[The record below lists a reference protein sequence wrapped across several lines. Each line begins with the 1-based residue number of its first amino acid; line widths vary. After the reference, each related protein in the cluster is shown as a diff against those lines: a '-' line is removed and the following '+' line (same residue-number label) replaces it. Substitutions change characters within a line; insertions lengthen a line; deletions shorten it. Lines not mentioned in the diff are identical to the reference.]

1 MSSHEE
7 IDKSAEPVT
16 NVDFTSSLPPIFG
29 RGQVIFLVGLAG
41 FSYWRGGSPV
51 VPVTALAV
59 IALLF
64 WLSKRL
70 TLIAVAQGLIIQNWI
85 KRHDLSW
92 AEIEQAYVV
101 SISKHNFRTVVR
113 LRNGE
118 IIKLHALTRNVSAE
132 PDIQLFGLVMIT
144 DTINTWA
151 QQQREGKLV
160 ELSYDPSPRPELQ
173 AKMDALLALDDEYNA
188 LFTSEEID
196 DDSGD
201 TEWSMGPE
209 EEAKAE
215 ALRERMFAAQQ
226 EVSDLVFT
234 YTRSPNGAEPAK
246 NSAIAD
252 GLMLAGKVAGFLSI
266 IPVALALA
274 FGPLGATIDARVVAH
289 EGSDPMSLNTVV
301 EFDPGSGLGR
311 YEIGRIDDAPPYTP
325 IGETVRVSYFKLF
338 PALVSETD
346 GVGPVSTSIAAGIGL
361 AITGTCLGLAQL
373 LRRRL

>member
-7 IDKSAEPVT
+7 VDKSAEPVT
-16 NVDFTSSLPPIFG
+16 SVDLTSSLPPIFG
-29 RGQVIFLVGLAG
+29 RGQIIFLVGLAG

-64 WLSKRL
+64 VLSKRL

-85 KRHDLSW
+85 KRYDLSW

-101 SISKHNFRTVVR
+101 AMSKRNFRTVVR

-118 IIKLHALTRNVSAE
+118 TIKLHALTRNASAD
-132 PDIQLFGLVMIT
+132 PDRQLFELVLVA
-144 DTINTWA
+144 DTINAWSA
-151 QQQREGKLV
+151 QQRSGKLV
-160 ELSYDPSPRPELQ
+160 ELSYDPSPRPELKV
-173 AKMDALLALDDEYNA
+173 KMDQLQALDSEYKA
-188 LFTSEEID
+188 MFTSEEID

-215 ALRERMFAAQQ
+215 ALFDTMLAVQQ
-226 EVSDLVFT
+226 EIADLVVT
-234 YTRSPNGAEPAK
+234 YLRGPDGGEPAK
-246 NSAIAD
+246 NSAVVD
-252 GLMLAGKVAGFLSI
+252 GLTLAGKVAGILSV

-289 EGSDPMSLNTVV
+289 EGSDPLSLNTVV